1 MFDYVNI
8 IQTYYWSGCARNT
21 GNLFE
26 AHLYARYLSQRSF
39 ILICQLI
46 WLIKG
51 ITYRRIQLLAISM
64 DRKYLD
70 FFGTIFCH
78 KEFCSYIDANTEVI
92 QMLIKKA
99 SSKTLKRYGASTV
112 CLSIIFLWILG
123 WTDYIFEKSFSKFD
137 WPPYINVREQVLLE
151 LTGQAASYLYEND
164 WAYFKPFHIPTCEI
178 NMEMNK
184 FLLIIVKSSPLHF
197 VKRQAIRITWGS
209 VFNHSDFTVKTI
221 FVIGRE
227 PFNQENKRLQKEI
240 DLYNDI
246 LIGDYIDSYRNNTLK
261 VHYHNGDVTVTYEQE
276 KVERR
281 EILKFLSAVQFSFSY
296 CHHNYTVP
304 YALFVDDDYLV
315 LVQNL
320 VAEVK
325 KYDVYDRL
333 YMGWRFDTRPFRTRF
348 HKHRVSIATYPFN
361 RYPPYISAGAVLLS
375 LQTIREMYYAIQHT
389 KLYSYDDIYA
399 GILAKSLKL
408 TVKHNKNMRFWKAKI
423 GVKEAKTLICA
434 HGFEGKRLN
443 LIYNKLRAEGVL

>member
-8 IQTYYWSGCARNT
+8 IQTYYWSGCTRNT
-21 GNLFE
+21 RNLFE
-26 AHLYARYLSQRSF
+26 AHLYARYL
-39 ILICQLI
+39 
-46 WLIKG
+46 
-51 ITYRRIQLLAISM
+51 RIQSVAISM
-64 DRKYLD
+64 GRKYLD
-70 FFGTIFCH
+70 SFGTIFCH
-78 KEFCSYIDANTEVI
+78 KESYIDTNTEVI

-99 SSKTLKRYGASTV
+99 SFKTLRRYGASTV
-112 CLSIIFLWILG
+112 CLLVIFLWILG

-151 LTGQAASYLYEND
+151 LTGQPSSYLYEND
-164 WAYFKPFHIPTCEI
+164 WAYFEPLHIPTCEI
-178 NMEMNK
+178 SKAMNK

-197 VKRQAIRITWGS
+197 LKRQAIRVTWGS

-246 LIGDYIDSYRNNTLK
+246 LVGDYIDSYRNNT
-261 VHYHNGDVTVTYEQE
+261 
-276 KVERR
+276 
-281 EILKFLSAVQFSFSY
+281 LKFLSAVQFSFSY
-296 CHHNYTVP
+296 CHHHYTVP

-325 KYDVYDRL
+325 KYDMYDRL

-348 HKHRVSIATYPFN
+348 HKHRVSVATYPFN

-375 LQTIREMYYAIQHT
+375 SQTIREMYYAIQHT

-408 TVKHNKNMRFWKAKI
+408 TVKHNKNMRFWKAEV

-443 LIYNKLRAEGVL
+443 SIYNKLRAEGIL